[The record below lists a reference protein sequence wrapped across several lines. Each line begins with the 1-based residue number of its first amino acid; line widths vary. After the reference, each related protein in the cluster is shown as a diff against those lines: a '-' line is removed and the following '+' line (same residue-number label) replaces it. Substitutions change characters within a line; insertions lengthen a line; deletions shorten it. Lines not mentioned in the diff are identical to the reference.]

1 MVIHMKT
8 SQTEDRVKHE
18 EREPVLSISRVIEVA
33 PSSVSFS
40 GWGPKIIGTSNI
52 LNRWN

>member
-1 MVIHMKT
+1 MKI
-8 SQTEDRVKHE
+8 SKAEDRVKQE

-40 GWGPKIIGTSNI
+40 GWGPKITGSSNI

>member
-8 SQTEDRVKHE
+8 SQTDDRAKQP
-18 EREPVLSISRVIEVA
+18 EREPVISLSRVIEVA

-40 GWGPKIIGTSNI
+40 GWGPKIVGSSNI